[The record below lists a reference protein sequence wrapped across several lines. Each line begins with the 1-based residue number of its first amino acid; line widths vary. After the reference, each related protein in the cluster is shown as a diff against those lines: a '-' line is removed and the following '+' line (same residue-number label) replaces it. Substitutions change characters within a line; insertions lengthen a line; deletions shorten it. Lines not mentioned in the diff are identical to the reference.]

1 MTNGLAFW
9 KRGVAAGMMW
19 LGLVGFVWAGSGPK
33 YGHFSYKEAP
43 ASDLVE
49 AGRYRDTGRVVRLRT
64 AAAKAFKEMVAAADQ
79 AGIKIIPI
87 SGFRSVAYQRDLF
100 ARAVKRYGSEK
111 KAARWVA
118 PPGYSEHAT
127 GLALDLGDGTRRV
140 NDVESS
146 FSETPAAHWL
156 ATNADRF
163 GFELSFPPNNPQGV
177 NHEPWHWRFVGSE
190 QARALFRRPAPKKL

>member
-1 MTNGLAFW
+1 LA
-9 KRGVAAGMMW
+9 
-19 LGLVGFVWAGSGPK
+19 
-33 YGHFSYKEAP
+33 
-43 ASDLVE
+43 E
-49 AGRYRDTGRVVRLRT
+49 AGRYRDTGRVGRLRT
-64 AAAKAFKEMVAAADQ
+64 AAAKAFKKMAAAAKQD
-79 AGIKIIPI
+79 GIEIIPI

-140 NDVESS
+140 NDVDSS
-146 FSETPAAHWL
+146 FSETSAAHWL
-156 ATNADRF
+156 AENADRF
-163 GFELSFPPNNPQGV
+163 GFELSFPPNNSQGV